1 MSSFHPLAPGAVHL
15 WSVPE
20 QSPKTRSKGQDHTAT
35 KIDIP
40 PRFNF
45 LVTKQAVL
53 YSGESPPPVQIS
65 RVFFMSDGKP
75 APQNIQDAFLN
86 TVRRE
91 KTTVTI
97 HLVNGAKL
105 TGRIRSFDK
114 FSILLE
120 AGQHEQLVF
129 KHAIST
135 ISQSR
140 RPSGDLRVQMAPEVA
155 VEPSQSLNQLGN
167 RPVDSATDQASD
179 SPES

>member
-1 MSSFHPLAPGAVHL
+1 
-15 WSVPE
+15 
-20 QSPKTRSKGQDHTAT
+20 
-35 KIDIP
+35 
-40 PRFNF
+40 
-45 LVTKQAVL
+45 
-53 YSGESPPPVQIS
+53 
-65 RVFFMSDGKP
+65 MSDGKP

-91 KTTVTI
+91 KTTVVI
-97 HLVNGAKL
+97 YLVNGAKL

-120 AGQHEQLVF
+120 SGSHEQLVF

-140 RPSGDLRVQMAPEVA
+140 RGSGDLRQQLAADVVDD
-155 VEPSQSLNQLGN
+155 SSRQSLSQVGNLATNQLG
-167 RPVDSATDQASD
+167 D

>member
-1 MSSFHPLAPGAVHL
+1 
-15 WSVPE
+15 
-20 QSPKTRSKGQDHTAT
+20 
-35 KIDIP
+35 
-40 PRFNF
+40 
-45 LVTKQAVL
+45 
-53 YSGESPPPVQIS
+53 
-65 RVFFMSDGKP
+65 MSDGKP

-135 ISQSR
+135 ISQSK
-140 RPSGDLRVQMAPEVA
+140 RPSGELRAQMAPETVA
-155 VEPSQSLNQLGN
+155 DVAPSLNPLGN
-167 RPVDSATDQASD
+167 RPVTPSAGQASD
-179 SPES
+179 SPDS